1 MLIVLLFALNRLAL
15 MVSCQ
20 IMVRLTWVRILAPP
34 VVDEFRM
41 VSVGPSTYS
50 NTRNSLELNY

>member
-50 NTRNSLELNY
+50 NTRNSL